1 MEYFPLFTRL
11 QHRTVL
17 IIGGGDIATRKTQL
31 LLKSGAKLRIIA
43 PHVSTELNIL
53 QQQGSIELE
62 LRPYVATDLEH
73 CSLIIAATNDR
84 ELNQQIAL
92 AAQAKNIDV
101 NVVDDPKLSNVVLPA
116 LVDRDPVVIAIS
128 SSAGSPVL
136 SRLLRAQLES
146 LIPSRY
152 GLLANLAK
160 RFRQEVK
167 NRFASSR
174 ERRQFWEQ
182 ILDGPA
188 AEQMLAG
195 HDKAAERIISEAL
208 NNPDTLS
215 KTGEVFLVGAG
226 PGDPDL
232 LTFRALR
239 LMQKC
244 DIVLYDRLVSDE
256 ILNLVRR
263 EAKRIYVGKARSD
276 HALPQDEINEFLLRE
291 AKSGKRVLRLKGGD
305 PFVFGRGGEEIMR
318 LAEEGIPFQ
327 VVPSVTAANG
337 CGAYA
342 GIPLTHRDFA
352 QSCTFVTGHTKDG
365 KLDLNWTQLAQPNQ
379 TVVFYMGLAN
389 VHALTEN
396 LIAHGLDGNTPAAVV
411 QNGTRPNQTVLV
423 SSLENLARDAQSLTI
438 SVPSLIFV
446 GHTVSLR
453 QQLAWF

>member
-1 MEYFPLFTRL
+1 MEYFPLFMRL
-11 QHRTVL
+11 KKRTVL
-17 IIGGGDIATRKTQL
+17 VIGGGEIATRKVQL
-31 LLKSGAKLRIIA
+31 LLNSGARIRVIA
-43 PHVSTELNIL
+43 PQISSQLGKLHQHGNIEWL
-53 QQQGSIELE
+53 ARDYVQGDVDSCTL
-62 LRPYVATDLEH
+62 V
-73 CSLIIAATNDR
+73 IAATNSRDI
-84 ELNQQIAL
+84 NKQVAL
-92 AAQAKNIDV
+92 EAQWKNIEV
-101 NVVDDPKLSNVVLPA
+101 NVVDDPSISSVVLPA
-116 LVDRDPVVIAIS
+116 IVDRSPLVIAVS
-128 SSAGSPVL
+128 SSGGSPVL
-136 SRLLRAQLES
+136 SRLLRARLES
-146 LIPSRY
+146 MIPSRY
-152 GLLANLAK
+152 GLLAELAK
-160 RFRQEVK
+160 KFRDQVKQRF
-167 NRFASSR
+167 SSAR

-195 HDKAAERIISEAL
+195 HTKAAQRIIEKAL
-208 NNPDTLS
+208 NDPDTLS

-244 DIVLYDRLVSDE
+244 DIVLYDRLVSDD
-256 ILNLVRR
+256 ILSLVRR
-263 EAKRIYVGKARSD
+263 EAQKIYVGKARSD
-276 HALPQDEINEFLLRE
+276 HALPQEEINEFLLRE

-365 KLDLNWTQLAQPNQ
+365 KLDLNWSQLAQNNQ
-379 TVVFYMGLAN
+379 TIVFYMGLAN
-389 VHALTEN
+389 VKALSEN
-396 LIAHGLDGNTPAAVV
+396 LIAHGLNGDTPAAVV
-411 QNGTRPNQTVLV
+411 QNGTRPNQLVRVSTVAK
-423 SSLENLARDAQSLTI
+423 LADDAADLSI
-438 SVPSLIFV
+438 KVPSLIFV

-453 QQLAWF
+453 EKLAWF